1 MTRSIDHSA
10 VLLPG
15 EERQERRPTRASQP
29 TRWGRLFLGF
39 FYVLATGCAIVLLVL
54 SWRNEVD
61 QRHAAEARASES
73 ASSLAAANQKLQTL
87 EDTNATLS
95 TRVEK
100 LDGAAAKR
108 QKSLDSRTRVV
119 REVRGLLVTTE
130 DFVAALD
137 GLDEVVGDTVEAETA
152 LRVPEARL
160 DRRLTALDRYLKT
173 TNESDLD
180 RTVLRN
186 RVRALAKELE
196 RLEGVIATL
205 VAGKDTLDK
214 SVEPLGKTEE
224 LDRALKATL
233 ARAKAALRR

>member
-1 MTRSIDHSA
+1 VARSIDHSA

-15 EERQERRPTRASQP
+15 EERRSTRPTQP
-29 TRWGRLFLGF
+29 TRWGRFFVGF

-61 QRHAAEARASES
+61 RRQAAEARASES
-73 ASSLAAANQKLQTL
+73 VSSLAAANEKLQTL
-87 EDTNATLS
+87 EDANATLS
-95 TRVEK
+95 TRVKK
-100 LDGAAAKR
+100 LDGAATKAH
-108 QKSLDSRTRVV
+108 KSLDRRTRVL
-119 REVRGLLVTTE
+119 REVRALLVTTE

-137 GLDEVVGDTVEAETA
+137 GLDEVVGDTVKAETA
-152 LRVPEARL
+152 LRVPESRL
-160 DRRLTALDRYLKT
+160 DRRITALDRYLRT
-173 TNESDLD
+173 TDEKDLD
-180 RTVLRN
+180 RTVLRA

-196 RLEGVIATL
+196 HLQSVIATL
-205 VAGKDTLDK
+205 VAGKDDLDK

>member
-1 MTRSIDHSA
+1 MARSIDHSA
-10 VLLPG
+10 GLLPG
-15 EERQERRPTRASQP
+15 DERRSTRSTQP
-29 TRWGRLFLGF
+29 TRWGRFFVGF

-61 QRHAAEARASES
+61 RRHAAEARASES
-73 ASSLAAANQKLQTL
+73 VSSLAAATEKVQTL

-100 LDGAAAKR
+100 LGAAKTKA
-108 QKSLDSRTRVV
+108 QKSLDARTRVL
-119 REVRGLLVTTE
+119 REVRGLLVTTQ

-137 GLDEVVGDTVEAETA
+137 GLDEVVGDTVKAETA

-160 DRRLTALDRYLKT
+160 DRRITALDRYLRT
-173 TNESDLD
+173 TNENDLD
-180 RTVLRN
+180 RTVLRA

-196 RLEGVIATL
+196 HLQSVIATL
-205 VAGKDTLDK
+205 VSGKDALDK

-224 LDRALKATL
+224 LERALKATL
-233 ARAKAALRR
+233 AHAKAALRR